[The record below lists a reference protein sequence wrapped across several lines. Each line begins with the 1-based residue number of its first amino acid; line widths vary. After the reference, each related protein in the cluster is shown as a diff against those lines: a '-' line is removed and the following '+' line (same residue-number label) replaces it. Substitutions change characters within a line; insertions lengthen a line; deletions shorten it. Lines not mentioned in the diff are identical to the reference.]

1 MKILQSGIFKR
12 TVKKLHPQEKQK
24 LDEAI
29 LAIIEDTEIGELKVG
44 DLAGTRVYKYKFNR
58 QLSLLAYSYQEEED
72 ELLLIAHGSHENF
85 YRDLKR

>member
-12 TVKKLHPQEKQK
+12 TVKKLHPQEKLK

-29 LAIIEDTEIGELKVG
+29 RAIIEDTESGELKVG
-44 DLAGTRVYKYKFNR
+44 DLAGTRVYKYKINR
-58 QLSLLAYSYQEEED
+58 QLTLLAYSYQDEED
-72 ELLLIAHGSHENF
+72 ELLLIAHGTHENF